1 MPFTQD
7 GLPFAKG
14 SHTSFKAADSQDL
27 RRRSQKIRTLVRILA
42 SGPATDHELASSLRV
57 PVQSICSLRNSVVEA
72 GLVEKRCEIKTGPY
86 GKDCSTWGLT
96 AAGYAAVQK
105 LEAA

>member
-1 MPFTQD
+1 MPHTQS

-27 RRRSQKIRTLVRILA
+27 RRRSKNTRQLVRILA
-42 SGPATDHELASSLRV
+42 SGPATDHELASALRL
-57 PVQSICSLRNSVVEA
+57 PLQSICSLRNGVVHA
-72 GLVEKRCEIKTGPY
+72 GLVERRAEIKSGPY
-86 GKDCSTWGLT
+86 GKDCTTWGLT
-96 AAGYAAVQK
+96 AAGYAAVAK